1 MTSTDGRSHLLW
13 ERQPWDTNASYKA
26 FKDYYLPAE
35 EPGRLLNAYREYG
48 REKGAKRASENVP
61 GNWSRWARGRH
72 PTSGEPL
79 PGAATWPERAAAFDA
94 HIIQQELKTLAAAK
108 ARNKQQRMRVLE
120 GALAQLTLVWSQLD
134 FRPKLTTDGRVVQP
148 DLPSFRDATAAIRT
162 ILTEL
167 RTEYDDVPAQ
177 QLQVSGPDGRP
188 LPAAGFA
195 AGYDFSDLN
204 DDELLDR
211 IREYESRRTGAV
223 PGPPDGAGAAGTGT
237 DADPLADSPDARPA
251 DA

>member
-1 MTSTDGRSHLLW
+1 MTSTDGRSPLW

-26 FKDYYLPAE
+26 FKEYYLPAE
-35 EPGRLLNAYREYG
+35 EPGRLANAYREYRRQIG
-48 REKGAKRASENVP
+48 GKQAAPKVP
-61 GNWSRWARGRH
+61 GNWSAWARGRH

-79 PGAATWPERAAAFDA
+79 PDAATWAERAAAFDA
-94 HIIQQELKTLAAAK
+94 HVAQQELKALAAAK

-134 FRPKLTTDGRVVQP
+134 YRPKLGPDGRLVQP
-148 DLPSFRDATAAIRT
+148 ELPSFRDATAAIKT

-167 RTEYDDVPAQ
+167 RTEYDDVPVQ
-177 QLQVSGPDGRP
+177 QIQVAGPDGRP
-188 LPAAGFA
+188 LPMPGYV

-204 DDELLDR
+204 DEELLDR
-211 IREYESRRTGAV
+211 IREHESRRIRTV
-223 PGPPDGAGAAGTGT
+223 PGFADGTGTPGTGT
-237 DADPLADSPDARPA
+237 DTDPVAGGQASRPA

>member
-1 MTSTDGRSHLLW
+1 
-13 ERQPWDTNASYKA
+13 
-26 FKDYYLPAE
+26 
-35 EPGRLLNAYREYG
+35 
-48 REKGAKRASENVP
+48 
-61 GNWSRWARGRH
+61 
-72 PTSGEPL
+72 
-79 PGAATWPERAAAFDA
+79 
-94 HIIQQELKTLAAAK
+94 
-108 ARNKQQRMRVLE
+108 MRVLE

-134 FRPKLTTDGRVVQP
+134 FRPKMTTDGRIIQP
-148 DLPSFRDATAAIRT
+148 DLPSFCDATAAIRT

-177 QLQVSGPDGRP
+177 QLQVSGPDGRL
-188 LPAAGFA
+188 LPTAGFA

-237 DADPLADSPDARPA
+237 DADPLADSPDTRPA

>member
-1 MTSTDGRSHLLW
+1 MISTDNGRPPLW

-26 FKDYYLPAE
+26 FKEFYLPAE
-35 EPGRLLNAYREYG
+35 EPGRLITAYQTYR
-48 REKGAKRASENVP
+48 RQMGAKSAPQKVN
-61 GNWSRWARGRH
+61 GTWSAWSRGRH
-72 PTSGEPL
+72 PTSGEPM
-79 PGAATWPERAAAFDA
+79 PGAATWAERAAAFDA
-94 HIIQQELKTLAAAK
+94 HVAQEELKALAAAK

-134 FRPKLTTDGRVVQP
+134 YRPKLGPDGRLAVP
-148 DLPSFRDATAAIRT
+148 ELPSFRDATAAVKT

-167 RTEYDDVPAQ
+167 RTEYDDIPAQ
-177 QLQVSGPDGRP
+177 HLQVSGPDGRP
-188 LPAAGFA
+188 LPTAGYA

-223 PGPPDGAGAAGTGT
+223 PGLADGAGAPGTGT
-237 DADPLADSPDARPA
+237 DADPVANRPDAGPA

>member
-1 MTSTDGRSHLLW
+1 MTSTDGRSPFLW

-35 EPGRLLNAYREYG
+35 EPGRLATAYREYRRQIG
-48 REKGAKRASENVP
+48 GKEAARKVP
-61 GNWSRWARGRH
+61 GIWSAWSRGRH

-79 PGAATWPERAAAFDA
+79 PNAATWAERAAAYDA
-94 HIIQQELKTLAAAK
+94 YVVQEELKALAAAK

-148 DLPSFRDATAAIRT
+148 DLPSFRDATAAMRT

-167 RTEYDDVPAQ
+167 RTEYDDVPVQ

-188 LPAAGFA
+188 LPTAGFT

-204 DDELLDR
+204 DNELLDR

-223 PGPPDGAGAAGTGT
+223 PGAPDGAGTPGTGT
-237 DADPLADSPDARPA
+237 DTDPVADGADARPT

>member
-1 MTSTDGRSHLLW
+1 MTSTADGRPPLW

-26 FKDYYLPAE
+26 FKEFYLPAE
-35 EPGRLLNAYREYG
+35 EPGRLINAYREYRRQMG
-48 REKGAKRASENVP
+48 VKQAPSKVP
-61 GNWSRWARGRH
+61 GTWSAWSRGRH
-72 PTSGEPL
+72 PTSGEPI
-79 PGAATWPERAAAFDA
+79 PGAATWAERAAAFDA
-94 HIIQQELKTLAAAK
+94 HVAQEELKALAAAK

-134 FRPKLTTDGRVVQP
+134 YRPKLGPDGRLVVP
-148 DLPSFRDATAAIRT
+148 ELPSFRDATAAVKT

-177 QLQVSGPDGRP
+177 QVQVSGPDGRP
-188 LPAAGFA
+188 LPITGHV

-211 IREYESRRTGAV
+211 IREYESRRTGTV
-223 PGPPDGAGAAGTGT
+223 PGPADGAGTARTGT
-237 DADPLADSPDARPA
+237 DADPVAGSADARPA

>member
-1 MTSTDGRSHLLW
+1 MISTDGRPPLW

-26 FKDYYLPAE
+26 FKEFYLPAE
-35 EPGRLLNAYREYG
+35 EPGRLANAYREYRRQTG
-48 REKGAKRASENVP
+48 GKQAATKVP
-61 GNWSRWARGRH
+61 GNWSAWSRGRH
-72 PTSGEPL
+72 PTSGDPI

-94 HIIQQELKTLAAAK
+94 HVAQEELKALAAAK

-134 FRPKLTTDGRVVQP
+134 YRPKLGPDGRLSQP
-148 DLPSFRDATAAIRT
+148 ELPSFRDATAGMKT

-177 QLQVSGPDGRP
+177 QVQVSGPDGRP
-188 LPAAGFA
+188 LPMSGP

-211 IREYESRRTGAV
+211 IREYESRRTGTV
-223 PGPPDGAGAAGTGT
+223 PGAADGTGAAGTGT
-237 DADPLADSPDARPA
+237 DTDPVAGRPA
-251 DA
+251 DGAADA

>member
-1 MTSTDGRSHLLW
+1 MTSTDGRPPLW
-13 ERQPWDTNASYKA
+13 ERQPWDTNASYAA

-35 EPGRLLNAYREYG
+35 EPGRLINAYREYRRQMG
-48 REKGAKRASENVP
+48 VKQVPIKVP
-61 GNWSRWARGRH
+61 GTWSAWARGRQ
-72 PTSGEPL
+72 PTTGEPI

-94 HIIQQELKTLAAAK
+94 HVAHEELKTLAAAK

-134 FRPKLTTDGRVVQP
+134 YRPKMGADGRVALP
-148 DLPSFRDATAAIRT
+148 ELPSFRDATAAVKT

-177 QLQVSGPDGRP
+177 QIQVAGPDGRP
-188 LPAAGFA
+188 LPMPGQP
-195 AGYDFSDLN
+195 AGYNFSDLN

-211 IREYESRRTGAV
+211 IREYESRRIGAV
-223 PGPPDGAGAAGTGT
+223 PGLADGAGEAGTGT
-237 DADPLADSPDARPA
+237 AADPVAGGPQPRPPDA
-251 DA
+251 

>member
-1 MTSTDGRSHLLW
+1 MTSTDGRSPLW

-26 FKDYYLPAE
+26 FKEYYLPAE
-35 EPGRLLNAYREYG
+35 EPGRLANAYREYRRQTG
-48 REKGAKRASENVP
+48 GKQAATKVP
-61 GNWSRWARGRH
+61 GNWSAWARGRH

-79 PGAATWPERAAAFDA
+79 PDAATWAERAAAFDA
-94 HIIQQELKTLAAAK
+94 HVAQQELKALAAAK

-134 FRPKLTTDGRVVQP
+134 YRPKLGPDGRLVQAE
-148 DLPSFRDATAAIRT
+148 LPSFRDATAAIKT

-167 RTEYDDVPAQ
+167 RTEYDDVPVQ
-177 QLQVSGPDGRP
+177 QIQVAGPDGRP
-188 LPAAGFA
+188 LPMPGYV
-195 AGYDFSDLN
+195 AGYNFTDLN

-211 IREYESRRTGAV
+211 IREYESRRTGTV
-223 PGPPDGAGAAGTGT
+223 PGAPDGTGTAGTGT
-237 DADPLADSPDARPA
+237 DTDPVAGGQASRPA